1 MKQKRLALALLAVVI
16 FALGGV
22 LWLVSRSNAAAE
34 QAASAAQEGSIPL
47 SSVAAEDV
55 EQIEV
60 TYQGETLT
68 FLYADGTWT
77 LEQDAEYHLDSA
89 ACNTMAAALSA
100 LNAKRRFDADPGED
114 YGLEQPQVVVS
125 VTAAGQTNTFAFGAE
140 NPVTGDIYLS
150 WEGQQSLYTVAYNKV
165 SCFCKSKAEWF
176 GSFSPV
182 GLTASEMETVQYTL
196 MDGSAVALA
205 AVSKATETKT
215 DDTDSTEYET
225 VWQLTDQPEALLD
238 EAKVQGILSALS
250 SYVSGQTTGA
260 DPAAYGFAQPLVSV
274 RIQSAEKTVDVQYA
288 LASDGAYLM
297 VAGDDSVYQVDL
309 DTVNALAYTAEQLK
323 TEE

>member
-1 MKQKRLALALLAVVI
+1 MKQKQLALALLGAVILV
-16 FALGGV
+16 LGGA
-22 LWLVSRSNAAAE
+22 LWLVSRNNTVAE
-34 QAASAAQEGSIPL
+34 QAASAAQEGNIPL
-47 SSVAAEDV
+47 SSFAAEDV

-77 LEQDAEYHLDSA
+77 LAQDVAYHLDSS
-89 ACNTMAAALSA
+89 ACNTMVTALSA
-100 LNAKRRFDADPGED
+100 LNAKRQFDADPGED

-165 SCFCKSKAEWF
+165 SCFCKTKAEWF

-196 MDGSAVALA
+196 MDGSTVALA
-205 AVSKATETKT
+205 AVSQAVET
-215 DDTDSTEYET
+215 DESDTTEYET
-225 VWQLTDQPEALLD
+225 VWRLADQPEAALD
-238 EAKVQGILSALS
+238 ETKMQGILSALS
-250 SYVSGQTTGA
+250 SYVSGQITDA
-260 DPAAYGFAQPLVSV
+260 DLVAYGFDQPLVSV
-274 RIQSAEKTVDVQYA
+274 QIKGAEKTVDVQYA

-297 VAGDDSVYQVDL
+297 VEGDSSVYQVDL

>member
-1 MKQKRLALALLAVVI
+1 MKQKQLALALLGAVILV
-16 FALGGV
+16 LGGA
-22 LWLVSRSNAAAE
+22 LWLVSRNNTAAE
-34 QAASAAQEGSIPL
+34 QAASAAQEGNIPL
-47 SSVAAEDV
+47 SSFAAEDV

-77 LEQDAEYHLDSA
+77 LAQDAAYHLDSS
-89 ACNTMAAALSA
+89 ACNTMVTALSA
-100 LNAKRRFDADPGED
+100 LNAKRQFDADPGED

-140 NPVTGDIYLS
+140 NPVTGDVYLS

-165 SCFCKSKAEWF
+165 SCFCKTKAEWF

-196 MDGSAVALA
+196 MDGFTVALA
-205 AVSKATETKT
+205 AVSQAVET
-215 DDTDSTEYET
+215 DEADTTEYET
-225 VWQLTDQPEALLD
+225 VWRLADQPEAALD
-238 EAKVQGILSALS
+238 ETKVQGILSALS
-250 SYVSGQTTGA
+250 SYVSGQITDA
-260 DPAAYGFAQPLVSV
+260 DLAAYGFDQPLVSV
-274 RIQSAEKTVDVQYA
+274 QIKGAEKTVDVQYA

-297 VAGDDSVYQVDL
+297 VEGDRSVYQVDL